1 MFPYKA
7 LGGESQ
13 AGWMTAFSCIIDFK
27 LPVVFSTIAVII
39 MKWVVSVHCSHWSA
53 YTSAEGIITVAW
65 LRFVS
70 SLTAPC
76 HAYNR
81 NNTHTLAR
89 FCCNMTED

>member
-81 NNTHTLAR
+81 NNTHTHSHGFAVI
-89 FCCNMTED
+89 